1 MNILGFDVGG
11 TKISAVVGN
20 EHGEMLKAVRKP
32 TIKHLG
38 KKRLKEQLIEMG
50 DQVLEEAHVDRP
62 DRVGMVFAGLV
73 DRKNGTILSS
83 PNILGLN
90 NFPIGKE
97 LQSQYGVPVIL
108 DNDATGA
115 TIAERLFGSGKTV
128 DNFIYITLS
137 TGIGG
142 GAFVNGKLMRGGHG
156 LAGEFGHM
164 VIMSNG
170 SACGCGRRGCLEA
183 IASGKSISRRVA
195 ESITAIR
202 DSEILSKVDPRNLS
216 AEKIFDAMHRGDML
230 ARLIIEETIYYL
242 AIGVVNL
249 ACIFDPEL
257 VIIGGGVSKAGK
269 DLFVP
274 LRAAVAE
281 EFKSMARP
289 IKIMQGLKNGPD
301 LATVAISL
309 YD

>member
-11 TKISAVVGN
+11 TKISAVVGD
-20 EHGEMLKAVRKP
+20 EHGNILKAVRRP

-50 DQVLEEAHVDRP
+50 DRVLQEAQIDKP
-62 DRVGMVFAGLV
+62 DQIGIIFAGMV
-73 DRKNGTILSS
+73 DRKSGTILSS

-90 NFPIGKE
+90 DFPIVKE
-97 LQSQYGVPVIL
+97 LRSHYGVPVVL

-115 TIAERLFGSGKTV
+115 TIAERLFGSGRGIN
-128 DNFIYITLS
+128 NFLYITLS

-142 GAFVNGKLMRGGHG
+142 GAFVNGKLMRGEHG

-170 SACGCGRRGCLEA
+170 SGCGCGRRGCIEA
-183 IASGKSISRRVA
+183 IASGKSIARRVA

-202 DSEILSKVDPRNLS
+202 DSEVLSKIDPRNLS
-216 AEKIFDAMHRGDML
+216 AELIFDAMSKGDML
-230 ARLIIEETIYYL
+230 ARLIIEETVYYL
-242 AIGVVNL
+242 AIGLVNL
-249 ACIFDPEL
+249 ACIFDPEMI
-257 VIIGGGVSKAGK
+257 IIGGGVSNAGE

-281 EFKSMARP
+281 EFKGMTRP
-289 IKIMQGLKNGPD
+289 VKIVPGLKNGPD
-301 LATVAISL
+301 LAALAISL
-309 YD
+309 YE

>member
-11 TKISAVVGN
+11 TKISAVVGDD
-20 EHGEMLKAVRKP
+20 HGNILKSVRRP
-32 TIKHLG
+32 TVKHLG

-50 DQVLEEAHVDRP
+50 DQVLEEAHVSQP
-62 DRVGMVFAGLV
+62 DRVGMIFAGLV
-73 DRKNGTILSS
+73 NRKSGTILSS

-97 LQSQYGVPVIL
+97 LHSHYNVPVVL

-115 TIAERLFGSGKTV
+115 TIAERLFGSGRYI
-128 DNFIYITLS
+128 DNFVYVTLS

-142 GAFVNGKLMRGGHG
+142 GAFVNGKLMRGAHG

-216 AEKIFDAMHRGDML
+216 AEMIFDAMRKGDML

-242 AIGVVNL
+242 AIGIVNL
-249 ACIFDPEL
+249 SCIFDPEL
-257 VIIGGGVSKAGK
+257 VIVGGGVSNAGK

-274 LRAAVAE
+274 LKAAVAE
-281 EFKSMARP
+281 EFKNMARP
-289 IKIMQGLKNGPD
+289 IKILPGLKDGPD
-301 LATVAISL
+301 LASVAISL
-309 YD
+309 YG